1 VKHRGS
7 LLWLFVLAVAMEMA
21 YLHAFAATGDH
32 TYVEAAHKA
41 AQALAWTQLA
51 SGGGI
56 PFPAQEWISRIR
68 STLFAPDPLP
78 PLVAE
83 VHSRFEPERSVVA
96 ERVTYATQFGMRVPA
111 IVYSPKAVKGR
122 RPALIIVNG
131 HGGDKYAWYAFYSGI
146 LYARAGAVVLTY
158 DPIGEG
164 ERNIARQS
172 GTRAHD
178 KLQEPAE
185 IMGRRIG
192 GLMMTDVMQ
201 AVSYLS
207 SRPDVDPRR
216 IGAMG
221 YSLGSFVLSLACAV
235 EQRLHACVLVGG
247 GNLDGPGEYWDKSK
261 PMCQGMP
268 YRSLSF
274 LGDRAAAIYKLHAR
288 RGPTLIYNG
297 LEDTVVKIPT
307 HGPEFFKDLKQR
319 SQGTFDTGFEAGV
332 SHRPFFVT
340 KPVALWLERH
350 LDFPNWTGK
359 DIQAMPETH
368 ISEWAQAKGVQMDPR
383 YSSEQ
388 REGGTRALGTNVPAL
403 SREDLSV
410 FSPEQWERE
419 KERLV
424 YQSWVKR
431 AQSAL
436 P

>member
-1 VKHRGS
+1 
-7 LLWLFVLAVAMEMA
+7 
-21 YLHAFAATGDH
+21 
-32 TYVEAAHKA
+32 
-41 AQALAWTQLA
+41 
-51 SGGGI
+51 
-56 PFPAQEWISRIR
+56 
-68 STLFAPDPLP
+68 
-78 PLVAE
+78 
-83 VHSRFEPERSVVA
+83 
-96 ERVTYATQFGMRVPA
+96 
-111 IVYSPKAVKGR
+111 
-122 RPALIIVNG
+122 
-131 HGGDKYAWYAFYSGI
+131 
-146 LYARAGAVVLTY
+146 
-158 DPIGEG
+158 
-164 ERNIARQS
+164 
-172 GTRAHD
+172 
-178 KLQEPAE
+178 
-185 IMGRRIG
+185 
-192 GLMMTDVMQ
+192 
-201 AVSYLS
+201 
-207 SRPDVDPRR
+207 
-216 IGAMG
+216 
-221 YSLGSFVLSLACAV
+221 
-235 EQRLHACVLVGG
+235 
-247 GNLDGPGEYWDKSK
+247 
-261 PMCQGMP
+261 MP